1 MFSFL
6 KSGGN
11 SVAMDEFLDG
21 GSGSAVL
28 QSVTIPFSG
37 EDEHLLFYRVANRSD
52 FCDQSKELKFVRF
65 GGF

>member
-1 MFSFL
+1 M
-6 KSGGN
+6 
-11 SVAMDEFLDG
+11 AMDEFLDG